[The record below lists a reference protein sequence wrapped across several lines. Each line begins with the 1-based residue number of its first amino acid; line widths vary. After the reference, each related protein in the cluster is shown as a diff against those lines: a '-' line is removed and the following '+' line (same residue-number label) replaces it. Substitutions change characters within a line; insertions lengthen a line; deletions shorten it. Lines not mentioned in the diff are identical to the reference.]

1 MRTTTTKPCGSRL
14 LRPLRDVGLADK
26 TQCWD
31 IEDIQ
36 AAIREAYL
44 EGVSPE
50 SLYGT
55 ASQPNPPE
63 NGIPG
68 RVVTPVGA
76 PTITPGS
83 N

>member
-1 MRTTTTKPCGSRL
+1 MRNTTTKPCGSRL
-14 LRPLRDVGLADK
+14 LRPLRDVGLTDK

-44 EGVSPE
+44 AGVSPE

-55 ASQPNPPE
+55 ASEQNQPE

-68 RVVTPVGA
+68 RIVTPVSA
-76 PTITPGS
+76 PSITHGS